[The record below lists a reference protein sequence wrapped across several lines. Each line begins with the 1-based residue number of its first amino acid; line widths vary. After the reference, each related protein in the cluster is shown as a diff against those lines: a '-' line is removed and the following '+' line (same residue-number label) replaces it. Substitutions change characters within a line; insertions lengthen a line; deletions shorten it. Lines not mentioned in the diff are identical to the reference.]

1 VGVSA
6 TLLAEHR
13 SRKAV
18 GAPPLKWIRHATL
31 AHCRSPGTLR
41 IEEATQVGANP
52 RNKLFHIG
60 ALGLRAASHTAE
72 EGHAGE
78 LTLLCS
84 GMTGSSIQNVS
95 STSMDG
101 GSASCNTASWLSIS
115 IPTASIP
122 CICRLVEVL
131 TSTGTYLVPRE
142 RSRGTHSITLA
153 LDFLWKTLDAF
164 MPLGDMGSYGHVVR

>member
-1 VGVSA
+1 MGVSA

-84 GMTGSSIQNVS
+84 GMTGSSIQTVS
-95 STSMDG
+95 LTSMDG
-101 GSASCNTASWLSIS
+101 GVGFMQYCLVVIHLHSDSVYPLHL
-115 IPTASIP
+115 PT
-122 CICRLVEVL
+122 C
-131 TSTGTYLVPRE
+131 
-142 RSRGTHSITLA
+142 
-153 LDFLWKTLDAF
+153 
-164 MPLGDMGSYGHVVR
+164 